1 MLPLVQNS
9 NQMEPRQSKRKNINL
24 PKNQNQPQ
32 VGSVVQVLFFLQ
44 NSKNSSKEKP
54 KWYKGIVT
62 HIFKKISKL
71 NLMMERFTKLIT
83 HINGN
88 WMNSSLPTHQ
98 SQIEM
103 RTMQLLSV

>member
-62 HIFKKISKL
+62 HIFKKNFQVEFDDGEVHKI
-71 NLMMERFTKLIT
+71 NYT
-83 HINGN
+83 HK
-88 WMNSSLPTHQ
+88 W
-98 SQIEM
+98 
-103 RTMQLLSV
+103 